1 VPIGFAPHGG
11 RRRSAWDRRRDFAA
25 VVTAVRPLPD
35 VQLAVVESVV
45 FLILAVIVGT
55 LGAVGPARHGARIDV
70 LEARHQN

>member
-1 VPIGFAPHGG
+1 VVVGG
-11 RRRSAWDRRRDFAA
+11 LLGTVVGITFAA